1 MVTILFCAWK
11 QKSRGKNAQ
20 IGMAILGKFIFMPC
34 IDMTE
39 IKHYTY
45 RTSLQ
50 YVVAK
55 MFEIQYYV

>member
-1 MVTILFCAWK
+1 MAVIIFYEK
-11 QKSRGKNAQ
+11 HKSSCKNAQ
-20 IGMAILGKFIFMPC
+20 SEMEILGKNIFRVC

-39 IKHYTY
+39 VKHYTY

>member
-1 MVTILFCAWK
+1 
-11 QKSRGKNAQ
+11 
-20 IGMAILGKFIFMPC
+20 MANLGKFIFMPC

-39 IKHYTY
+39 VKHYTY